1 MCYAVHHVEGTRLP
15 RSCPS
20 SGLRPLT
27 SPFPSLANAT
37 SSPQLVSEPY
47 TTMTRSKQ
55 IKRASESQPPPSDD
69 SDCYIDEGLAESK
82 RKIAR
87 KQPKWLDKM
96 TAEAKTDRLAFS
108 ERVAEILAQRWVW
121 PNL

>member
-1 MCYAVHHVEGTRLP
+1 
-15 RSCPS
+15 
-20 SGLRPLT
+20 
-27 SPFPSLANAT
+27 
-37 SSPQLVSEPY
+37 
-47 TTMTRSKQ
+47 MTRSKQ

-96 TAEAKTDRLAFS
+96 TAEAETDRVALS
-108 ERVAEILAQRWVW
+108 ERLAGILEQRCVW

>member
-1 MCYAVHHVEGTRLP
+1 
-15 RSCPS
+15 
-20 SGLRPLT
+20 
-27 SPFPSLANAT
+27 
-37 SSPQLVSEPY
+37 
-47 TTMTRSKQ
+47 MTRSKQ

-82 RKIAR
+82 RKMAR

-96 TAEAKTDRLAFS
+96 TAEAETDRLAFS
-108 ERVAEILAQRWVW
+108 ERVAEILEQRCVW